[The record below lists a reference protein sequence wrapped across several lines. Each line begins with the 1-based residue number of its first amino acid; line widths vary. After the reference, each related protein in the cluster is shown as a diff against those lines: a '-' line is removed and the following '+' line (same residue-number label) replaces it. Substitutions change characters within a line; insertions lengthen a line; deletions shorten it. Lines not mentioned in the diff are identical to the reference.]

1 MQRTLIALAVCGLL
15 SACSS
20 TPEKTAEAPAP
31 KAVTSPAATVASPA
45 ASVET
50 EAQKIDRIVKALA
63 SKSIYFD
70 YDNYVVKPEY
80 QDALKQD
87 FALLNSAPSLSIR
100 LEGNADE
107 RGSTEYNLALGQ
119 KRAEAVRR
127 ALTLL
132 GVPEAR
138 LEAISYGK
146 EKLRATCHEE
156 KCWAEDRRV
165 DLAAKQPNDSK

>member
-1 MQRTLIALAVCGLL
+1 MQRTLIALAVCSLL

-20 TPEKTAEAPAP
+20 TPEKTAEAAPIPAP
-31 KAVTSPAATVASPA
+31 KAVASPVASA
-45 ASVET
+45 ES

-63 SKSIYFD
+63 GKSIYFD
-70 YDNYVVKPEY
+70 YDNYAVKPEY

-87 FALLNSAPSLSIR
+87 FALLKSAPALSIR

-165 DLAAKQPNDSK
+165 DLAAKQPGGSK

>member
-15 SACSS
+15 AACSS
-20 TPEKTAEAPAP
+20 TPEKAADAVAP
-31 KAVTSPAATVASPA
+31 KAAAPAAVSG
-45 ASVET
+45 ET
-50 EAQKIDRIVKALA
+50 DAQKIDRIVKALA

-70 YDNYVVKPEY
+70 YDNYSVKPEY
-80 QDALKQD
+80 SAALKQD
-87 FALLNSAPSLSIR
+87 YELMNSAPSLAVR

-119 KRAEAVRR
+119 KRAEAVRH
-127 ALTLL
+127 ALVLL

-138 LEAISYGK
+138 LEAVSYGK

-165 DLAAKQPNDSK
+165 DFAEKKADASR